1 MLLCL
6 VDNASVLKDLIS
18 KTYVLSFVLSSY
30 KNVWLCGRIDVK
42 IIPFRGHAISIILE
56 LRRQYLNGG
65 FPETEEWKEIIAI
78 GNERAS
84 DNVWHAESMRSE
96 VELTTTQSSVFDM
109 EDIPMDPTMPI
120 ALPTP
125 NDLEIPIDPS
135 LPVIPPDQDLPTYP
149 AIPIDPSLPVLPS
162 DHDLPTNPSIP
173 IDPSL
178 PVLPSDYDLPTHS
191 SIPIDPSLPVMP
203 SEHDLPANPT
213 IPIPPS
219 MSSDNELRAESSIPL
234 DLEMIPEW
242 PPLDPSSEVE
252 MPSPDAIPP
261 SEVEMPSPD
270 AIPPSEVEMPI
281 DEEEVPLM
289 PMNSNNTECPV
300 CYALQQTRG
309 KIHK

>member
-1 MLLCL
+1 MRR
-6 VDNASVLKDLIS
+6 
-18 KTYVLSFVLSSY
+18 SY
-30 KNVWLCGRIDVK
+30 L
-42 IIPFRGHAISIILE
+42 SIILE

-135 LPVIPPDQDLPTYP
+135 LPVIPPD
-149 AIPIDPSLPVLPS
+149 
-162 DHDLPTNPSIP
+162 HDLPTNPSIP

-213 IPIPPS
+213 IPMPPA

-242 PPLDPSSEVE
+242 PPLDPS
-252 MPSPDAIPP
+252 

>member
-18 KTYVLSFVLSSY
+18 KTCVLSFVLSSY
-30 KNVWLCGRIDVK
+30 KNVWLCERIDVK
-42 IIPFRGHAISIILE
+42 IVPFRGHAISIILE

-65 FPETEEWKEIIAI
+65 FPETAEWKEIIAI

-109 EDIPMDPTMPI
+109 EDIPTDPTMPI
-120 ALPTP
+120 VLPTP
-125 NDLEIPIDPS
+125 NDLGIPIDPS
-135 LPVIPPDQDLPTYP
+135 LPVIPSDHDLPAYP
-149 AIPIDPSLPVLPS
+149 AIPLDPSLPEVPS
-162 DHDLPTNPSIP
+162 DHDLPNYPAIP
-173 IDPSL
+173 LDPSL
-178 PVLPSDYDLPTHS
+178 PVILSD
-191 SIPIDPSLPVMP
+191 
-203 SEHDLPANPT
+203 HDLPANPT
-213 IPIPPS
+213 IPTPPA

-234 DLEMIPEW
+234 DLGMIPEW

-252 MPSPDAIPP
+252 MPSP
-261 SEVEMPSPD
+261 V

-281 DEEEVPLM
+281 DEEEMPLM
-289 PMNSNNTECPV
+289 PMNSNNQECPV
-300 CYALQQTRG
+300 CYALQQTHG

>member
-18 KTYVLSFVLSSY
+18 KTHVLSFVLSSY

-78 GNERAS
+78 GNERTS

-96 VELTTTQSSVFDM
+96 VELTTTHSSVFDM
-109 EDIPMDPTMPI
+109 EDITMDPTMPI

-135 LPVIPPDQDLPTYP
+135 LPVIPPDQ
-149 AIPIDPSLPVLPS
+149 
-162 DHDLPTNPSIP
+162 DLPTNPSIP

-203 SEHDLPANPT
+203 SDHDLPANPT
-213 IPIPPS
+213 IPMPPA
-219 MSSDNELRAESSIPL
+219 MPSDNELRAESSIPL

>member
-18 KTYVLSFVLSSY
+18 KTHVLSFVLSSY

-96 VELTTTQSSVFDM
+96 VELTTTHSSVFDM

-149 AIPIDPSLPVLPS
+149 AIPIDPSLPILPEVPS
-162 DHDLPTNPSIP
+162 D
-173 IDPSL
+173 
-178 PVLPSDYDLPTHS
+178 
-191 SIPIDPSLPVMP
+191 
-203 SEHDLPANPT
+203 HDLPANPT
-213 IPIPPS
+213 IPMPPA
-219 MSSDNELRAESSIPL
+219 MPSDNELRAESSIPL

-242 PPLDPSSEVE
+242 PPLDPS
-252 MPSPDAIPP
+252 

>member
-18 KTYVLSFVLSSY
+18 KTHVLSFVLSSY
-30 KNVWLCGRIDVK
+30 KNVWLCGRIDAK

-125 NDLEIPIDPS
+125 NDLE
-135 LPVIPPDQDLPTYP
+135 
-149 AIPIDPSLPVLPS
+149 IPIDPSLPVLPS

>member
-18 KTYVLSFVLSSY
+18 KTHVLSFVLSSY
-30 KNVWLCGRIDVK
+30 KNVWLCGCIDAK

-120 ALPTP
+120 AFPTP

-149 AIPIDPSLPVLPS
+149 AIPIDPSLPILPEVPS

-203 SEHDLPANPT
+203 SDHDLPANPT
-213 IPIPPS
+213 IPMPPA

-252 MPSPDAIPP
+252 MPSL
-261 SEVEMPSPD
+261 D